1 MKIFAALALLSLLAG
16 PAAVDA
22 APAASTLVPTHTPT
36 ATRTKPVSTISVV
49 EDGLEKLR
57 HCPKIQ
63 GKRPAACPYG
73 YRCSFRR
80 VSMSAPATATASLT
94 RPASSDTVC
103 EPISSCSSGQ
113 CSAVTLFSGR
123 SMPSRQCADGRF
135 MDGTVCRQDGDKKCV
150 AVYIACPTTPTS
162 TRFTFQAPGA
172 IKSTATPARHK
183 RAAAAAEDGE
193 VATLVDLIP
202 TDAPVVD
209 DLASVSLDPALLT
222 DMASIGLPTVAAD
235 WNTNV
240 PPSDAMPTDWVD
252 PATEA
257 GSAQVIGGEFGPLFG
272 DMPLPGDLAALS
284 TFLNNALIP
293 TELPTE
299 LPLVVVVP
307 PTKPASTVEVTATAS
322 VDSETATSSA
332 TDAPSAT
339 DDGVVANEPE
349 VTAVP
354 SAADPTS
361 AADVVDIAEPTESS
375 ASDSATWSWTA
386 TTDDATA
393 TATFTFT
400 TGDFTTDATA
410 TATFTTTDATSGEPA
425 PTASPTPSAPL
436 ECARPTCNPLRC
448 VNMADSI
455 TLECAEP
462 ETRHEKCLRVA
473 ACEAQAVS
481 GQCGF
486 SLTPEYYACMMDSV
500 LTAQPV
506 DSTSRA
512 IATATT
518 TAAPHG
524 KPTKTK
530 TKTKTHSKSGPAAT
544 KAD

>member
-1 MKIFAALALLSLLAG
+1 MKIFVALALLSLLAA

-22 APAASTLVPTHTPT
+22 APAASTQVATRTPT
-36 ATRTKPVSTISVV
+36 ATRTKPASTSSAFEEGI
-49 EDGLEKLR
+49 EKLR

-63 GKRPAACPYG
+63 GKRPTSCPHG
-73 YRCSFRR
+73 YRCSLRR
-80 VSMSAPATATASLT
+80 ATATATATLT
-94 RPASSDTVC
+94 RPAASSDRVC
-103 EPISSCSSGQ
+103 EPISSCSSAQ
-113 CSAVTLFSGR
+113 CNAVALFSGR
-123 SMPSRQCADGRF
+123 SMPSRPCADGTF
-135 MDGTVCRQDGDKKCV
+135 MDGTVCRLDDDKKCV
-150 AVYIACPTTPTS
+150 AVYVACPTTPTS
-162 TRFTFQAPGA
+162 TRFIFSAPGA
-172 IKSTATPARHK
+172 IKSTLNPPQHK
-183 RAAAAAEDGE
+183 RAAAEDE
-193 VATLVDLIP
+193 EAATLIDLIP

-222 DMASIGLPTVAAD
+222 DMASIGLPTFAAD

-240 PPSDAMPTDWVD
+240 PPSDALPTDWVD
-252 PATEA
+252 PAIDA

-272 DMPLPGDLAALS
+272 DMPLPGDLEGLS
-284 TFLNNALIP
+284 TFLDNALIP

-299 LPLVVVVP
+299 LPFVVVVP
-307 PTKPASTVEVTATAS
+307 PTKPESTDIEATATAP
-322 VDSETATSSA
+322 VDSETATISV

-339 DDGVVANEPE
+339 EDVIVANEPE
-349 VTAVP
+349 VTAAP

-361 AADVVDIAEPTESS
+361 AADAIDVAEPTESS
-375 ASDSATWSWTA
+375 ASDSETWSWIA
-386 TTDDATA
+386 TTDE

-400 TGDFTTDATA
+400 TDEFTTDATA
-410 TATFTTTDATSGEPA
+410 AATFTTTDTTGGVPV
-425 PTASPTPSAPL
+425 PTAAPTPSAPI
-436 ECARPTCNPLRC
+436 ECARPACNPLRC

-473 ACEAQAVS
+473 ACEAQAMS

-486 SLTPEYYACMMDSV
+486 SLTPEYYACMMESV

-512 IATATT
+512 TAPATATATT
-518 TAAPHG
+518 APQG

-530 TKTKTHSKSGPAAT
+530 TKTHSKGGPAAT